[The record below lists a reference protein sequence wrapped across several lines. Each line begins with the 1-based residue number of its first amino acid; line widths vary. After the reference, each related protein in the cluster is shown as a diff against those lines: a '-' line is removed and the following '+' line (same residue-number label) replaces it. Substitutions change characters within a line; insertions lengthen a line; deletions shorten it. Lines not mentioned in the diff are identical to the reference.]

1 MKLTVAVDSGLEVK
15 NSLLYF
21 KVSSRGF
28 WERQK
33 RTDEVISCT
42 FSLPFPPTWKRCWD
56 KMANIISVERRLYF
70 FYSLRQHMEAIR
82 DQRGS
87 VLSSRRTHKGLSL
100 HNTMKTSVKCVWR
113 KFHRAVCNRCDR
125 FVHSSMESQ
134 RIMMS
139 LWVMGAAIQERCLQV

>member
-1 MKLTVAVDSGLEVK
+1 
-15 NSLLYF
+15 
-21 KVSSRGF
+21 
-28 WERQK
+28 
-33 RTDEVISCT
+33 
-42 FSLPFPPTWKRCWD
+42 
-56 KMANIISVERRLYF
+56 MANIISVERRLYF

-134 RIMMS
+134 RIMSPVGPDVPLGDGSSNTGEMFTGLRFS
-139 LWVMGAAIQERCLQV
+139 GPLIYCKVVESRLRCMRYIKNLIQIHLTDV